1 MGFLDWLMRLHP
13 ASYPSLWLASIP
25 GICAFRHIDSDF
37 LVLRSSSAAD
47 GPSSHTLIACVL
59 VPARSAASQTWEIK
73 CREYRSRVGRA
84 ASKNSTNRAGCYTY
98 HEGKMCVA
106 ALRCPIRCQWHCK
119 EPPASLMTHC
129 LAESSRTMT
138 AECPLTGE
146 EGEGIH
152 LVTNFGPAHWT
163 MICTRL

>member
-47 GPSSHTLIACVL
+47 GLSSHTLIAYQPGQP
-59 VPARSAASQTWEIK
+59 PARPGRLSAENIA
-73 CREYRSRVGRA
+73 REW
-84 ASKNSTNRAGCYTY
+84 
-98 HEGKMCVA
+98 A
-106 ALRCPIRCQWHCK
+106 ALHQKTPQTGLAAIRIMKAKCALRRCDAPFVANGTCK